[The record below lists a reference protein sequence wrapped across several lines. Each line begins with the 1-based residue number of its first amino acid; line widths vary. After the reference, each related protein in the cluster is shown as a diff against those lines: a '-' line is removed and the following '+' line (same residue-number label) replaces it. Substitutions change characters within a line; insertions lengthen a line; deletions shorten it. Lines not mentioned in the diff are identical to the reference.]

1 MKVLR
6 LFICC
11 LIVFSNAEN
20 KYSQQ
25 ISFSSLNGPYGGN
38 LGDVVFS
45 SGGEIFVSAYYS
57 DGKGIY
63 NSTDTGLSWELLPP
77 VYPFNE
83 IFALE
88 INKKDILFAGSGYY
102 SGLFRSTDLGASW
115 TWLSGY
121 TRPECWAIAF
131 NDSDH
136 IFAGDGDWGGLMR
149 STDDG
154 DSWVQVLPNSV
165 AVISISMDSVGA
177 IYVGAS
183 NNFYKSTDNGVT
195 WTSIY
200 SGLPSLEIAATLC
213 KQRDYIFVGTG
224 YISQGDG
231 VYHSTN
237 GGENWIQRGLSGQTV
252 YSLALDDNGTLF
264 AGTKDSGIYK
274 SNDNG
279 LNWQQI
285 NNGLYSKNIFRVKT
299 GPSNLLYAC
308 SESDGGI
315 YRSSNLGESWD
326 ITGVTAGTINR
337 AIILDDGN
345 LFAATFNGVQKYDII
360 TQKWSILGLSFVAP
374 NPGWNWLSDIIIDN
388 DNVMF
393 ASSWSGKVFK
403 STDYG
408 GTWDTTSNIHSYQTH
423 VTDMA
428 LYTDN
433 SILLGIYG
441 FVKRSTD
448 KGITWTSIIN
458 GLPNSLIQNIE
469 VTEEGVIYAV
479 SGNKLCKANHIDSSF
494 VVIRD
499 GIYASSPPI
508 FNRIDSGNNGL
519 IFFADQGVNQGIY
532 RSTDYGET
540 WSKIYNNSVY
550 SLSLFNNK
558 YVVAGLPAGEGI
570 LFSSNL
576 GNTWEYLNEGI
587 HSNAII
593 IWNIIDSD
601 GYLYASASGL
611 GLYKSNQILTS
622 VNVQVPNEKI
632 SFSLEQNY
640 PNPFNSTTNIKYS
653 IPQAGRVIL
662 KVYDIA
668 GRVVAVLLDRY
679 QETGSYD
686 VIFQSKDL
694 ASGIYFYTL
703 TSGKFTST
711 KKLILLK

>member
-1 MKVLR
+1 MKALG

-20 KYSQQ
+20 RYSQQ

-45 SGGEIFVSAYYS
+45 SGGEIFVSAYGS

-63 NSTDTGLSWELLPP
+63 NSTDSGLSWELLPP

-83 IFALE
+83 IFALG

-102 SGLFRSTDLGASW
+102 SGLFKSTDLGASW
-115 TWLSGY
+115 IWLSGY

-136 IFAGDGDWGGLMR
+136 IFAGDGDWGGLMK
-149 STDDG
+149 STDSG
-154 DSWVQVLPNSV
+154 NTWVQLLPNSV
-165 AVISISMDSVGA
+165 AVLSISIESFGV

-195 WTSIY
+195 WTSIS
-200 SGLPSLEIAATLC
+200 SGLPSLEIATTLC
-213 KQRDYIFVGTG
+213 KQRDEIFVGTG
-224 YISQGDG
+224 YILQGDG
-231 VYHSTN
+231 IYHSTN

-252 YSLALDDNGTLF
+252 YSLAFDDNGTLF

-299 GPSNLLYAC
+299 GSSNLLFAC

-337 AIILDDGN
+337 LIILDDGN

-458 GLPNSLIQNIE
+458 GLPNSIIQNIE

-499 GIYASSPPI
+499 GIFASSPPI
-508 FNRIDSGNNGL
+508 YNRIATGNNGL
-519 IFFADQGVNQGIY
+519 IFFADQDVNQGIY

-540 WSKIYNNSVY
+540 WLKIYNSSVY

-558 YVVAGLPAGEGI
+558 YVAAGLPAGEGI
-570 LFSSNL
+570 LFSSNF
-576 GNTWEYLNEGI
+576 GNEWKFLNEGI

-601 GYLYASASGL
+601 GYLYASANGL
-611 GLYKSNQILTS
+611 GLYKSNQIVT
-622 VNVQVPNEKI
+622 NIDFKEHNEII

-640 PNPFNSTTNIKYS
+640 PNPFNSSTNIRYS
-653 IPQAGRVIL
+653 ILQSGRVTL
-662 KVYDIA
+662 TVYDIM

-679 QETGSYD
+679 QEAGSYD
-686 VIFQSKDL
+686 MIFQAKDL

-703 TSGKFTST
+703 TSGNFMAT

>member
-1 MKVLR
+1 MKACKLI
-6 LFICC
+6 LSYL
-11 LIVFSNAEN
+11 LIVVTAEISH
-20 KYSQQ
+20 SQQ
-25 ISFSSLNGPYGGN
+25 ITFSTLNGPYGGN

-45 SGGEIFVSAYYS
+45 SDGEIFVSAYYS

-63 NSTDTGLSWELLPP
+63 NSTDSGLSWGLLPP

-83 IFALE
+83 IFALGM
-88 INKKDILFAGSGYY
+88 NKGDNLFAGSGSYT
-102 SGLFRSTDLGASW
+102 GLFRSTDLGASW

-121 TRPECWAIAF
+121 TRPECWAITF
-131 NDSDH
+131 NDSNH

-154 DSWVQVLPNSV
+154 DSWVQLLPNSV
-165 AVISISMDSVGA
+165 AVLSIAIDSVGV

-183 NNFYKSTDNGVT
+183 NNYYKSTDNGVT

-200 SGLPSLEIAATLC
+200 TGLPSLEIATTLC
-213 KQRDYIFVGTG
+213 KQRDEIFVGTG
-224 YISQGDG
+224 YILQGDG

-237 GGENWIQRGLSGQTV
+237 GGVNWIGRGLSGQTV
-252 YSLALDDNGTLF
+252 YSLTKDNYGTLF
-264 AGTKDSGIYK
+264 AGTKDSGVYK
-274 SNDNG
+274 SSDNG
-279 LNWQQI
+279 LTWLQI
-285 NNGLYSKNIFRVKT
+285 NNGLYNKNIFRVKT
-299 GPSNLLYAC
+299 GPSDVLFAC

-315 YRSSNLGESWD
+315 YRSSNFGESWE

-337 AIILDDGN
+337 ATILDDGN

-374 NPGWNWLSDIIIDN
+374 NPGWNWLSDIIIDH

-458 GLPNSLIQNIE
+458 GLPNSIIQNIE

-499 GIYASSPPI
+499 GIFASSPPI
-508 FNRIDSGNNGL
+508 YNRMATGNNGL
-519 IFFADQGVNQGIY
+519 IFFADQDVNQGIY
-532 RSTDYGET
+532 RSTNYGET
-540 WSKIYNNSVY
+540 WLKIYNSSVY

-558 YVVAGLPAGEGI
+558 YVAAGLPAGEGI
-570 LFSSNL
+570 LFSSNF
-576 GNTWEYLNEGI
+576 GDTWEFLNEGI
-587 HSNAII
+587 HSNATI
-593 IWNIIDSD
+593 IWNIIDPD
-601 GYLYASASGL
+601 GYLYASANGL
-611 GLYKSNQILTS
+611 GLYKSNQIVTS
-622 VNVQVPNEKI
+622 VNDQVPTVNI
-632 SFSLEQNY
+632 SFKLEQNY
-640 PNPFNSTTNIKYS
+640 PNPFNSTTQIRYT
-653 IPQAGRVIL
+653 IPQSGRVKL
-662 KVYDIA
+662 TVYDLMGSEIA
-668 GRVVAVLLDRY
+668 SLLDSY
-679 QETGSYD
+679 QEEGSYD
-686 VIFQSKDL
+686 VIFRPKDL

-703 TSGKFTST
+703 TSGNFTAA